1 MRKREFLNSDTFC
14 ITWKQ
19 ALRTL
24 KLCVHY
30 WKWYS
35 CKPLKGKDMLSG
47 HVFGVWQFFI
57 CNVYFHASWPLT
69 RRVQPDRI
77 PVVCFEIVG
86 LFDHESPL
94 VVSLLKTLENSL
106 DSDQDRNFDKVS
118 KCLKLWRLYIPG
130 PRHKRSWHKSLQI
143 TNTAKYHS
151 ACRVDTQAS
160 WHNKYWVCDQVRDNP
175 VCSATETTLWYR
187 NFAWGRFICFNFN
200 RQIRWFW
207 HNHSLICA
215 FVVC

>member
-1 MRKREFLNSDTFC
+1 MRYPLNLDSLIFKSVRKREFLNSNTFC

-94 VVSLLKTLENSL
+94 VVSLLKTLKKQSGL
-106 DSDQDRNFDKVS
+106 RS
-118 KCLKLWRLYIPG
+118 G
-130 PRHKRSWHKSLQI
+130 PK
-143 TNTAKYHS
+143 
-151 ACRVDTQAS
+151 
-160 WHNKYWVCDQVRDNP
+160 
-175 VCSATETTLWYR
+175 
-187 NFAWGRFICFNFN
+187 
-200 RQIRWFW
+200 FW
-207 HNHSLICA
+207 
-215 FVVC
+215 